1 MATIYSRQTKL
12 GQSKYYGNFSVNGVR
27 VRRYLGDTLKS
38 AELQFKKLDYELT
51 ISGVSKRKDVLTSLN
66 QAILSFLKEVETS
79 GVKYDQVYIIKK
91 KLNRFNQYCLAKSIT
106 AIQQVDV
113 RLAKEYVV
121 YRSNARI
128 TNKYQAADDN
138 YCPKISS
145 RTINREVQFLKRFF
159 NYALEVAW
167 IDINPFSAIKPVPLK
182 PNGQRYHFT
191 PDQLELIMAQAG
203 RLHDFYYLLL
213 HTGIRCTDAYK
224 LKPEHF
230 DGKYI
235 KVQMNKTGDF
245 LHVPIPEHVLDVLQ
259 PRMGLCTLFAPLKS
273 DRQRRNC
280 VKNIQRLF
288 EPDFVRKNNINLHT
302 FRHTYAHNMLN
313 KGVPK
318 EVLQTL
324 LGHRSIKTT
333 EIYAN
338 WVRKEELERW
348 V

>member
-1 MATIYSRQTKL
+1 MSTLYTRKNKNGL
-12 GQSKYYGNFSVNGVR
+12 LKYYGNINNNGKR
-27 VRRYLGDTLKS
+27 VRKYLGSSKETAVL
-38 AELQFKKLDYELT
+38 ALKKLEYDLLFKQDKKKEVINKLKPATISFLT
-51 ISGVSKRKDVLTSLN
+51 SLESSGVSTLHV
-66 QAILSFLKEVETS
+66 
-79 GVKYDQVYIIKK
+79 
-91 KLNRFNQYCLAKSIT
+91 KSIQGKIR
-106 AIQQVDV
+106 AFLIYCESSSLFNIAD
-113 RLAKEYVV
+113 
-121 YRSNARI
+121 I
-128 TNKYQAADDN
+128 TPDIANQFIRNRTKQRVSNKYFSNFDD
-138 YCPKISS
+138 YVPKLTPTTLNKDIQ
-145 RTINREVQFLKRFF
+145 TMKRMF
-159 NYALEVAW
+159 NYF
-167 IDINPFSAIKPVPLK
+167 IDMEWTDSNPFRAVRKFKSKSK
-182 PNGQRYHFT
+182 QRYHFT

-203 RLHDFYYLLL
+203 RFYDFYYLLL
-213 HTGIRCTDAYK
+213 HTGLRSTDAFK

-230 DGKYI
+230 EDRYLR
-235 KVQMNKTGDF
+235 VQMNKTGDF
-245 LHVPIPEHVLDVLQ
+245 LHVPIPQHVLDVLH
-259 PRMGLCTLFAPLKS
+259 PRMANCTLFPLLSS

>member
-182 PNGQRYHFT
+182 DHGYNSEPIT
-191 PDQLELIMAQAG
+191 VACPPKVVPSV
-203 RLHDFYYLLL
+203 
-213 HTGIRCTDAYK
+213 K
-224 LKPEHF
+224 LVV
-230 DGKYI
+230 
-235 KVQMNKTGDF
+235 VQT
-245 LHVPIPEHVLDVLQ
+245 
-259 PRMGLCTLFAPLKS
+259 A
-273 DRQRRNC
+273 
-280 VKNIQRLF
+280 
-288 EPDFVRKNNINLHT
+288 RKREYDT
-302 FRHTYAHNMLN
+302 
-313 KGVPK
+313 
-318 EVLQTL
+318 
-324 LGHRSIKTT
+324 
-333 EIYAN
+333 
-338 WVRKEELERW
+338 
-348 V
+348 